1 MAKIARKTQKIFCG
15 NPTET
20 EQTSVFGTMVDN
32 ATRQY
37 STDVETLQSNP
48 AYEEGWKSAVQA
60 GYKPFMED
68 FNTLNYINTSQLAY
82 LFQQGIPEW
91 DDGTTYYTN
100 SFCSYLGKLWKSLI
114 NDNLNNAP
122 EEGEKWTE
130 FKTGDSGKGAGLEL
144 CDIGCALYVDE
155 SKGLRRYLNGSIL
168 EINTNTQPFLT
179 RLQQITTLYP
189 NLACTEEQW
198 QSAKTLSK
206 LGQVGRFVYNYSEE
220 ESAEMYNIRL
230 VNLTTDQ
237 STTTK
242 FTIAYDDSTTLGV
255 GVTVKKCDYGNTKYT
270 YIEDLVIETYTVDSM
285 GLADD
290 IIKFEGDAN
299 TYTLE
304 AGSMQDHIYTQGT
317 TPTSVRLPLVKNING
332 LTDLANCGMTI
343 SESLPNITGTT
354 GYFLTGNQGQ
364 QGYWT
369 GAFQESSSSK
379 HSGAHSFT
387 DNRYSVDVVFNASA
401 SSSTYQ
407 EDAPVQ
413 QEAIQYPYFIQ
424 IATGQETQNDI
435 INEIQLNNPFTLFDS
450 KYVEAPLYNLSWLA
464 SNGQYNSG
472 AVYVKAY
479 EALVVEQNTEI
490 AVGTTVTLP
499 SGTQYTKRGLPVKL
513 GTETYS
519 DYDFVIITDQQ
530 TFRLPL
536 KNGQEDLPDY
546 ANPTQLSLAA
556 NLTWTAPQRGYLQF
570 QGGNTGEDVWLNSAS
585 GTPICGYAS
594 NASVSSGYV
603 IPVIA
608 GQTYYFS
615 NSVGR
620 RQFFKAVG
628 DGSLYYY
635 VGETSENANLI
646 DVGRLGE
653 EVANK
658 ININSKFV
666 DGQWVSK
673 EQVLSTAI
681 AAGTYEIDLS
691 DYLPADGYSYEMII
705 TMRSTK
711 GDKSG
716 AFNAYIYSEA
726 IASSIYVGV
735 NSTYSRG
742 QACCVTLPI
751 SNSHKMYYVVEAT
764 VSDTTVNFRAVGYRR
779 IGTNQ

>member
-379 HSGAHSFT
+379 RSGAHSFT

-435 INEIQLNNPFTLFDS
+435 INEIQLNNPYTLFDS

-479 EALVVEQNTEI
+479 EALVVEQNTEV

-536 KNGQEDLPDY
+536 KNGQETALLRQQVPVVGNGLAIGLTDGSTNYGVAAVQHQDINALESRISSYGLSLPSTTVGSRLTSTHVVGVTTD
-546 ANPTQLSLAA
+546 PTKSGLVAQLS
-556 NLTWTAPQRGYLQF
+556 
-570 QGGNTGEDVWLNSAS
+570 SA
-585 GTPICGYAS
+585 TVPS
-594 NASVSSGYV
+594 NY
-603 IPVIA
+603 
-608 GQTYYFS
+608 
-615 NSVGR
+615 
-620 RQFFKAVG
+620 K
-628 DGSLYYY
+628 LYYY
-635 VGETSENANLI
+635 VGETAENANLI
-646 DVGRLGE
+646 NAGRLSE
-653 EVANK
+653 QLSNK
-658 ININSKFV
+658 VDVNSAV
-666 DGQWVSK
+666 IDGQWVSK

-716 AFNAYIYSEA
+716 AFNAYIYSDA

>member
-379 HSGAHSFT
+379 RSGAHSFT

-435 INEIQLNNPFTLFDS
+435 INEIQLNNPYTLFDS

-479 EALVVEQNTEI
+479 EALVVEQNTEV

-536 KNGQEDLPDY
+536 KNGQETALLRQQVPVVGNGLAIGLTDGSTNYGVAAVQHQDINALESRISSYGLSLPSTTVGSRLTSTHVVGVTTD
-546 ANPTQLSLAA
+546 PTKSGLVAQLS
-556 NLTWTAPQRGYLQF
+556 
-570 QGGNTGEDVWLNSAS
+570 SA
-585 GTPICGYAS
+585 TVPS
-594 NASVSSGYV
+594 NY
-603 IPVIA
+603 
-608 GQTYYFS
+608 
-615 NSVGR
+615 
-620 RQFFKAVG
+620 K
-628 DGSLYYY
+628 LYYY
-635 VGETSENANLI
+635 VGETAENANLI
-646 DVGRLGE
+646 NAGRLSE
-653 EVANK
+653 QLSNK
-658 ININSKFV
+658 VDVNSAV
-666 DGQWVSK
+666 IDGQWVSK

-716 AFNAYIYSEA
+716 AFNAYIYSDA

-751 SNSHKMYYVVEAT
+751 SNSHKMYYVVEVT